1 MEITRNTT
9 FEKQFMTDL
18 EIFYELKKSVL
29 EHYQNSYPYF
39 NGSWKSFSS
48 QDILNLIDDIQLK
61 TKQSVSEKWIYTHLK
76 PETNEKLPRKDMLDI
91 LSVYVGKSGWDELKF
106 VDAIASKKDVTLSL
120 SKENLKN
127 NFGLLLLV
135 FVVFAFGIYFISK
148 KYDEK
153 PSKIKFQNSFTKDSI
168 SNEDVKAFVVED
180 SIEKPIDLKSE
191 SLHLEKGTK
200 VVIKSPFYKQKE
212 ITISPNEPL
221 SRVELNP
228 NDYAMMLK
236 AFMKSDIK
244 DWQTRKEQLNK
255 ILSDNLEVMIMLQ
268 NDLGAEYFN
277 KTEFSQKVVIPSA
290 SLKKLKIVELK
301 QEKDNKISFLR
312 LTEE

>member
-1 MEITRNTT
+1 MKNQRNTT

-18 EIFYELKKSVL
+18 EIFYQLKKSVL
-29 EHYQNSYPYF
+29 EHYQNSHPYF

-91 LSVYVGKSGWDELKF
+91 LSVYAGKSGWDEFKF
-106 VDAIASKKDVTLSL
+106 VDNSNDNKNVNVKSSSNKK
-120 SKENLKN
+120 
-127 NFGLLLLV
+127 FGILLLI
-135 FVVFAFGIYFISK
+135 FGVLIVGFLIWK
-148 KYDEK
+148 FTANNEQKLE
-153 PSKIKFQNSFTKDSI
+153 FQNSFTKDSI
-168 SNEDVKAFVVED
+168 AKDDVKAFIVED
-180 SIEKPIDLKSE
+180 SIEKPIDLKSPT
-191 SLHLEKGTK
+191 LNLEKGTK
-200 VVIKSPFYKQKE
+200 VVIKSPLYKQKE
-212 ITISPNEPL
+212 IIISPSQSL

-228 NDYAMMLK
+228 NDFAMMLK

-255 ILSDNLEVMIMLQ
+255 ILSDNLEVMVMLE

-277 KTEFSQKVVIPSA
+277 KTEFSQKVVIPTA

>member
-1 MEITRNTT
+1 
-9 FEKQFMTDL
+9 MTDL
-18 EIFYELKKSVL
+18 EIFQQLKESVL
-29 EHYQNSYPYF
+29 EQYQNSYPYY
-39 NGSWKSFSS
+39 NGSWKSFGS
-48 QDILNLIDDIQLK
+48 QDILNLIDDVQLK

-76 PETNEKLPRKDMLDI
+76 PQTNEKLPRKDMLDI
-91 LSVYVGKSGWDELKF
+91 LSVYVGKSGWDEFKF
-106 VDAIASKKDVTLSL
+106 IDNSNFIENKIVKIKNKSKNK
-120 SKENLKN
+120 
-127 NFGLLLLV
+127 
-135 FVVFAFGIYFISK
+135 FGIVLLFFGVLIIGFTIWKFSSNHNQK
-148 KYDEK
+148 LE
-153 PSKIKFQNSFTKDSI
+153 FQNSYTKDSI
-168 SNEDVKAFVVED
+168 AKEDVKAFVVED
-180 SIEKPIDLKSE
+180 SVEKPIDLKSE
-191 SLHLEKGTK
+191 SLNLEKGTK

-277 KTEFSQKVVIPSA
+277 KTEFAQKVVIPSA

>member
-1 MEITRNTT
+1 
-9 FEKQFMTDL
+9 MTDL
-18 EIFYELKKSVL
+18 EIFYQLKKSVL
-29 EHYQNSYPYF
+29 EQYQNSYPYF

-91 LSVYVGKSGWDELKF
+91 LSVYAEKSGWDEFKF
-106 VDAIASKKDVTLSL
+106 VDSNENNSNVRLSGVEATFKKSKK
-120 SKENLKN
+120 K
-127 NFGLLLLV
+127 FGILFLV
-135 FVVFAFGIYFISK
+135 FGVLIIGFSIWKFTSK
-148 KYDEK
+148 DQQ
-153 PSKIKFQNSFTKDSI
+153 KIEFQNSFTKDSI
-168 SNEDVKAFVVED
+168 AKDDVKAYVVED
-180 SIEKPIDLKSE
+180 SVEKPIDLKSE
-191 SLHLEKGTK
+191 SLNLEKGTK
-200 VVIKSPFYKQKE
+200 VIIKSPFYKPKE
-212 ITISPNEPL
+212 ITISTNEPF

-255 ILSDNLEVMIMLQ
+255 ILSDNLEVMVMLE

-277 KTEFSQKVVIPSA
+277 KTEFSQKVVIPSI
-290 SLKKLKIVELK
+290 SLKKLKIVELR

>member
-1 MEITRNTT
+1 
-9 FEKQFMTDL
+9 MTDL
-18 EIFYELKKSVL
+18 EIFHELKKSVL

-76 PETNEKLPRKDMLDI
+76 PQTNEKLPRKDMLDI
-91 LSVYVGKSGWDELKF
+91 LSVYVGKSGWDEFKF
-106 VDAIASKKDVTLSL
+106 IDNNNINFKSNSNSK
-120 SKENLKN
+120 
-127 NFGLLLLV
+127 FRILLLIV
-135 FVVFAFGIYFISK
+135 GILIVGFLIWKFTSNHNQK
-148 KYDEK
+148 LE
-153 PSKIKFQNSFTKDSI
+153 FQNSYTKDSI
-168 SNEDVKAFVVED
+168 AKEDVKAFVVED
-180 SIEKPIDLKSE
+180 SVEKPIDLKSE

-212 ITISPNEPL
+212 ITISPNELL

-255 ILSDNLEVMIMLQ
+255 ILSDNLEVMVMLQ

-277 KTEFSQKVVIPSA
+277 KTEFAQKVVIPSA

-301 QEKDNKISFLR
+301 QEKDNKITFLR